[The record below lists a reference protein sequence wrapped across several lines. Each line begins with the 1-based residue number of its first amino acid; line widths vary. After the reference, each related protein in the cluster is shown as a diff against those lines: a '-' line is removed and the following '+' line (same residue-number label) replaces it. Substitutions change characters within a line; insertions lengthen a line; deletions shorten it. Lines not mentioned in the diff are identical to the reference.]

1 MRRTVNIL
9 WTGGLDSTFR
19 VAELSRL
26 DVIVQPYYI
35 IDPDRPSSGK
45 EMEAIHNITDTI
57 RKDPATVCELKD
69 LILVERDQITPD
81 AAITAAYQVLR
92 EKYSLG
98 SQYDWLARFA
108 HSHQLILEIGLEKS
122 PTGKA
127 FNTLDGECTLIEEN
141 KDGVWE
147 LLVDQSQSS
156 KEANI
161 IFGQLRFPKVLWDTD
176 KVAEVKKMREMGL
189 EKIVKMTWFCHR
201 PVMGMTCGHCNPCRD
216 ALNEGMEWRVSK
228 TGYALGALRRYTYDP
243 VCTLLHHLHLMK

>member
-19 VAELSRL
+19 IAELSRL

-35 IDPDRPSSGK
+35 IDPERPSSGK
-45 EMEAIHNITDTI
+45 EMEAIHNITEYI

-69 LILVERDQITPD
+69 LIVVERDQITPD
-81 AAITAAYQVLR
+81 ATITAAYQVLR
-92 EKYSLG
+92 EKYALG

-108 HSHQLILEIGLEKS
+108 HSQQLILEMGLEKN

-141 KDGVWE
+141 KDGIWE

-161 IFGQLRFPKVLWDTD
+161 IFGQLRFPKVLWDTE
-176 KVAEVKKMREMGL
+176 KVDEVKKMHEMGL
-189 EKIVKMTWFCHR
+189 GKIVKMTWFCHR
-201 PVMGMTCGHCNPCRD
+201 PVVGMTCGHCNPCRD
-216 ALNEGMEWRVSK
+216 ALNEGMAWRVSK
-228 TGYALGALRRYTYDP
+228 TGYFLGALRRFTYDP
-243 VCTLLHHLHLMK
+243 AMAVISRLHR